1 MGLSFYVTLLKKYSC
16 NFFQFAIWKGS
27 FWSNQIINHKLRFL
41 ASCEDQDGKNWI
53 ALKYFSLSYRNDW
66 GRLCRHLQKVSWRQW
81 RTSCFKIATT
91 VQKIIIVLNQI
102 YYFLMGS
109 SFTVPFKN
117 QVQLQ
122 SFPAWHFRAL
132 LFLLNLIKTW
142 NIDEYFLP
150 HRTKMTKKLSAT
162 EIFSL
167 SYRNDWGSVSPSP
180 ESVLTPVEDTSHLK
194 LPQLCAKISTV
205 SNLFFADGFKCI
217 MWVREKIVFFSW
229 RLTSDG
235 SYFHVAPAF
244 CLSPHYLQFWI
255 VFIWICSSS
264 SWAPPPNLNATLP
277 LFRSIPCRFF
287 RRRRRW
293 W

>member
-1 MGLSFYVTLLKKYSC
+1 
-16 NFFQFAIWKGS
+16 
-27 FWSNQIINHKLRFL
+27 
-41 ASCEDQDGKNWI
+41 
-53 ALKYFSLSYRNDW
+53 
-66 GRLCRHLQKVSWRQW
+66 
-81 RTSCFKIATT
+81 
-91 VQKIIIVLNQI
+91 
-102 YYFLMGS
+102 
-109 SFTVPFKN
+109 
-117 QVQLQ
+117 
-122 SFPAWHFRAL
+122 
-132 LFLLNLIKTW
+132 
-142 NIDEYFLP
+142 
-150 HRTKMTKKLSAT
+150 MTKKLSAT

-180 ESVLTPVEDTSHLK
+180 ESVLTPVEDTSRLK

-287 RRRRRW
+287 SSSTTLVVVIGFCIQYSWRGQGGSKQWNIRICQGQARRYGRITQDDSCPLRVN
-293 W
+293 